1 MDCNPKNT
9 YICDVNLGVMIGRK
23 IEKLI
28 CEHLFQ
34 KKAILLFGARQVGKT
49 TLLENLNCLKGI
61 KVLFLTGDEADVRE
75 ILTNATSTRLQS
87 YFGDNSVVVI
97 DEAQQ
102 IPNIGTTIK
111 LITDKLKGIQVISTG
126 SSAFELANRLN
137 EPLTGRKLEFHIYPL
152 SFGEM
157 VTHHGLINE
166 TRLIENRLVFG
177 YYPEVVTNS
186 GKEEKFLRLIAN
198 SYLYKDLLA
207 LENIKRSS
215 LLEKILKALALQ
227 IGSEVSYNEIA
238 QLVGTDS
245 KTVEKYI
252 DLLEKAYIIIKLTAL
267 NRNVRN
273 EIKKG
278 KKIYFWDNGIRNAVI
293 SNYNPISSRTD
304 AGVLWE
310 NFLISERMK
319 QNQYLQRNVACY
331 FWRTNQQQDIDFI
344 EDDNGILKAFEFKIN
359 PKAKIKL
366 SKTFGD
372 AYNVKEL
379 ATVTPKNVE
388 EFLSQ

>member
-1 MDCNPKNT
+1 LDSNPKNT
-9 YICDVNLGVMIGRK
+9 YICDVNFGVMIGRN

-28 CEHLFQ
+28 CEHLFL

-49 TLLENLNCLKGI
+49 TLLENLNCLKGL
-61 KVLFLTGDEADVRE
+61 KVLFLTGDETDVRE

-111 LITDKLKGIQVISTG
+111 LITDKLKEIQVIATG

-137 EPLTGRKLEFHIYPL
+137 EPLTGRKFEFHIYPL

-186 GKEEKFLRLIAN
+186 GQEEKLLRLIAN

-252 DLLEKAYIIIKLTAL
+252 DLLEKAYIIIKLPAL

-310 NFLISERMK
+310 NLLISERMK

-331 FWRTNQQQDIDFI
+331 FWRTNQQQEIDFI

-379 ATVTPKNVE
+379 VTITPKNVE
-388 EFLSQ
+388 EFLFQ

>member
-1 MDCNPKNT
+1 
-9 YICDVNLGVMIGRK
+9 
-23 IEKLI
+23 
-28 CEHLFQ
+28 
-34 KKAILLFGARQVGKT
+34 
-49 TLLENLNCLKGI
+49 
-61 KVLFLTGDEADVRE
+61 
-75 ILTNATSTRLQS
+75 
-87 YFGDNSVVVI
+87 
-97 DEAQQ
+97 
-102 IPNIGTTIK
+102 
-111 LITDKLKGIQVISTG
+111 
-126 SSAFELANRLN
+126 
-137 EPLTGRKLEFHIYPL
+137 
-152 SFGEM
+152 M
-157 VTHHGLINE
+157 VTHQGLINE

-186 GKEEKFLRLIAN
+186 GQEEKFLRLIAN

-227 IGSEVSYNEIA
+227 IGSEVSFNEIA

-252 DLLEKAYIIIKLTAL
+252 DLLEKAYIIIKLPAL

-293 SNYNPISSRTD
+293 SNYNPIISRTD

-310 NFLISERMK
+310 NLLISERMK

-331 FWRTNQQQDIDFI
+331 FWRTNQQQEIDFI
-344 EDDNGILKAFEFKIN
+344 EDDNGMLKAYEFKIN
-359 PKAKIKL
+359 PNAKVKI
-366 SKTFGD
+366 SKTFAD

-379 ATVTPKNVE
+379 VTITPKNVE